1 MKKIVLIQ
9 SHCDTPEKL
18 ECLKDNLI
26 KLKKFNV
33 DILVF
38 SHISLPQE
46 ILELTDYFIFDK
58 SNPILWEE
66 KRWMH
71 WKNIENLKLIQIN
84 PDYSW
89 TVFNQIIKS
98 GNFALNLNYDYYYIF
113 CYDLLITPIVEDSL
127 INPHPL
133 MSFKHVKPNVTFDT
147 SLIFAVFD
155 KQNFKNLIPKLV
167 KEEYISHMSIK
178 AEDFFELK
186 LKEFPNYVN
195 NPNTVSD
202 IFHESVNVFNQNL
215 HNNYFKVHLQ
225 NTNLFKAYFY
235 DVNTNFIFIVND
247 QTYNISNSQLIEID
261 ILPQQI
267 TNLGYFINSQY
278 YNLLPEYN
286 KLVSLEIKFI

>member
-38 SHISLPQE
+38 SHIFLPQE
-46 ILELTDYFIFDK
+46 ILELADYFIFDK

-98 GNFALNLNYDYYYIF
+98 GNFALDLNYDYYYIF

-133 MSFKHVKPNVTFDT
+133 MSFKHAKPNVTFDT

-167 KEEYISHMSIK
+167 KEEYIDHMSMK

-235 DVNTNFIFIVND
+235 DVSTNFIFIVND

>member
-1 MKKIVLIQ
+1 M
-9 SHCDTPEKL
+9 
-18 ECLKDNLI
+18 
-26 KLKKFNV
+26 
-33 DILVF
+33 
-38 SHISLPQE
+38 
-46 ILELTDYFIFDK
+46 
-58 SNPILWEE
+58 
-66 KRWMH
+66 
-71 WKNIENLKLIQIN
+71 
-84 PDYSW
+84 
-89 TVFNQIIKS
+89 
-98 GNFALNLNYDYYYIF
+98 
-113 CYDLLITPIVEDSL
+113 ITPIVEDSL
-127 INPHPL
+127 VNPHPL
-133 MSFKHVKPNVTFDT
+133 MSFKHVNPNVTFDT
-147 SLIFAVFD
+147 SLIFAVFS

-167 KEEYISHMSIK
+167 KEEYINHMSMK

-202 IFHESVNVFNQNL
+202 IFHESVNIFNQNL

-235 DVNTNFIFIVND
+235 DVNANFIFVVND

>member
-38 SHISLPQE
+38 SHIFLPQE

-127 INPHPL
+127 INPYPL

-147 SLIFAVFD
+147 SLIFTVFD

-167 KEEYISHMSIK
+167 KEEYIDHMSMK

-235 DVNTNFIFIVND
+235 DVSINFIFIVND

>member
-26 KLKKFNV
+26 KLKKFNI

-38 SHISLPQE
+38 SHIFLPQE

-58 SNPILWEE
+58 NNPILWEE

-71 WKNIENLKLIQIN
+71 WKHIENLKLIQIN

-127 INPHPL
+127 TNPNPL
-133 MSFKHVKPNVTFDT
+133 RSFKHIKPNVTFDT
-147 SLIFAVFD
+147 SLIFAVFN
-155 KQNFKNLIPKLV
+155 KQNFKNLIPKLI
-167 KEEYISHMSIK
+167 KEEYISHMSMK

-195 NPNTVSD
+195 D
-202 IFHESVNVFNQNL
+202 IFHESINIFNQNL
-215 HNNYFKVHLQ
+215 YNNYFKVHLQ

-235 DVNTNFIFIVND
+235 DVNTNFIFVVND
-247 QTYNISNSQLIEID
+247 QTYNISNSQLIETN

-278 YNLLPEYN
+278 YNFLPEYN

>member
-127 INPHPL
+127 VNPHPL

-167 KEEYISHMSIK
+167 KEEYINHMSMK

-202 IFHESVNVFNQNL
+202 IFHESVNIFNQNL

-235 DVNTNFIFIVND
+235 DVNTNFIFVIND
-247 QTYNISNSQLIEID
+247 QTYNISNS
-261 ILPQQI
+261 
-267 TNLGYFINSQY
+267 
-278 YNLLPEYN
+278 
-286 KLVSLEIKFI
+286 